1 MRKNKRESSCCS
13 DSEKGML
20 KEERKKKFHNLFK
33 RMWERKVRYLFILP
47 AVVSFFIFCYLP
59 MLGLIIAWKDY
70 SIAEGIFGS
79 PWSSPFWNNFTMFF
93 DNPLLGNMIRN
104 TILVSLLKLLT
115 GFPAPILFAIL
126 LNECVFKRFRGVA
139 QIISYLPFLVSWV
152 IVIAILN
159 SLLAPTGHGG
169 PLYAFINLFK
179 GKEEVTYYTLKES
192 WFYPLAISTNIWKGV
207 GWNSII
213 YIAAMKNISPEL
225 YEAAEIDGASRLKQ
239 IVHITLPGILPTMC
253 LLLLMQLGS
262 LASAGYE
269 QIYLLQSPN
278 NLGLSNVLDVYII
291 TAGLNA
297 GNYEIA
303 TVAGLFQS
311 LFALILTVGG
321 NAIARIFSD
330 NSLW

>member
-1 MRKNKRESSCCS
+1 MVRA
-13 DSEKGML
+13 
-20 KEERKKKFHNLFK
+20 ERKEKLHNLYK
-33 RMWERKVRYLFILP
+33 RMRERKVRYLFILP
-47 AVVSFFIFCYLP
+47 AIVSFFIFSYLP
-59 MLGLIIAWKDY
+59 MFGLIIAWKDY
-70 SIAEGIFGS
+70 SVADGVLGS
-79 PWSSPFWNNFTMFF
+79 PWATPLWNHFTMFF

-152 IVIAILN
+152 IVTAILD

-169 PLYAFINLFK
+169 PLYALISLFT
-179 GKEEVTYYTLKES
+179 GKEEVTYYVLKES
-192 WFYPLAISTNIWKGV
+192 WFYPLVIVTNIWKGV

-225 YEAAEIDGASRLKQ
+225 YEAAKIDGANRLKQ
-239 IVHITLPGILPTMC
+239 IIHITLPGISPTMC

-278 NLGLSNVLDVYII
+278 NLELSNVLDVYII

-321 NAIARIFSD
+321 NAIARRFSEH
-330 NSLW
+330 SLW